1 MIEGNH
7 TYECLYC
14 KSSFEFYH
22 NLQEH
27 IDSSHK
33 VNLENRISSIESI
46 DDNTDTPMK
55 ENKFLK
61 QINKIENEMMI
72 SLKYMEKEL
81 RSSSE
86 EVPNTK
92 TNIKNYISEDMLDIG
107 SIYSSPEEVEEVNL
121 FKIR

>member
-1 MIEGNH
+1 MLEENE

-14 KSSFEFYH
+14 KSTFEFYH

-27 IDSSHK
+27 IDSCHN
-33 VNLENRISSIESI
+33 VNFENRISSIESI
-46 DDNTDTPMK
+46 NDNTDLPLK

-86 EVPNTK
+86 EVSNKK
-92 TNIKNYISEDMLDIG
+92 TDIKNYICEDMLDIG